1 MQDLPETAQVIADI
15 IGRQP
20 TLILASMCKHR
31 KLYVP
36 TSFRPDYWITR
47 AIGEDLAKRLHRE
60 FRGISLDLARCHAI
74 HIRERNAMIRR
85 QYREGHSIL
94 DIIREHRMSLRAVRY
109 VLAGYDGRSKEAP
122 RAVRGAQNLTG
133 NRGKSNKI
141 SNTNLAA
148 HPPGLVTSSR
158 GPSGGQEAPPGKTSD
173 SAKNA
178 ALLTTRQ
185 SPHKRR

>member
-36 TSFRPDYWITR
+36 NSFRDDYWITR

-74 HIRERNAMIRR
+74 HIRERNALIRR
-85 QYREGHSIL
+85 QYREGQSIL

-109 VLAGYDGRSKEAP
+109 VLAGYDGRTKEVP
-122 RAVRGAQNLTG
+122 RTVRGAENLTENEGESNQMPNRNLTG
-133 NRGKSNKI
+133 E
-141 SNTNLAA
+141 A
-148 HPPGLVTSSR
+148 PGIGSSTPT
-158 GPSGGQEAPPGKTSD
+158 PSGGQEAPLGKTSD

-178 ALLTTRQ
+178 GLLCPARPTRK
-185 SPHKRR
+185 P